1 MALHGQNGTLLD
13 YANSVV
19 STMSVMTTLLP
30 TTSNATMEEAT
41 TTDEDDFFQ
50 NLSDN
55 DYIEFVADFLRPTPI
70 EYGFVGVFFCLM
82 IIGVIGNCLVVYVVL
97 RNKNM
102 WTSMNWFLLNLALS
116 DLLVL
121 TICLTPTVINDITK
135 TFWFSAE
142 FCKAILFFQ
151 NTSVYVSVFTLMVVS
166 IERWRAVSLPLS
178 VPIWKTH
185 KVIVLIWIIS
195 SVLSLP
201 EPITLK
207 IYPAEYARKDLQTTW
222 GTRCKES
229 WSEEFQQKY
238 QLAQTLFLFFI
249 PLVIIS
255 GLCIHM
261 SIILRRKSLQIGER
275 QLKSRQRAARIVI
288 TVTLLFG
295 ISYLPV
301 HVHNML
307 TSFHIEPQKDPSL
320 TAIAVRKFIPRLFSY
335 SSSSFNPILYNF
347 MCEKFRKEFR
357 RACCFFAIKTKKEAK
372 TSLRPHSTRYSS
384 VTVSGTNV

>member
-1 MALHGQNGTLLD
+1 MTTAFPVFGLNDTLLE
-13 YANSVV
+13 YGIAASTSTILPPTPLNV
-19 STMSVMTTLLP
+19 S
-30 TTSNATMEEAT
+30 MEAA
-41 TTDEDDFFQ
+41 TTDEEEFFQ
-50 NLSDN
+50 TLSDE

-82 IIGVIGNCLVVYVVL
+82 IVGVIGNCLVVYVVL

-135 TFWFSAE
+135 TFWFSAG

-151 NTSVYVSVFTLMVVS
+151 NTSVYVSVLTLMVVS
-166 IERWRAVSLPLS
+166 IERWRAVTSPLS
-178 VPIWKTH
+178 VPIWRTH
-185 KVIVLIWIIS
+185 KVIILIWIIS
-195 SVLSLP
+195 SCLSMP

-207 IYPAEYARKDLQTTW
+207 IYPAEYARKNLQTTW

-229 WSEEFQQKY
+229 WSDEFQQKY

-249 PLVIIS
+249 PLIIIS

-275 QLKSRQRAARIVI
+275 QLRSRQRATRILI

-301 HVHNML
+301 HLHNMM
-307 TSFHIEPQKDPSL
+307 TSFHIEPQQDPSL

-347 MCEKFRKEFR
+347 ICEKFRKEFR
-357 RACCFFAIKTKKEAK
+357 RACCFFSGKTKKQPK
-372 TSLRPHSTRYSS
+372 TSLLRPHSTRYSS